1 MQNQIEPQRISQN
14 APRSELDIWLRDF
27 LLDVRA
33 ANRSEATI
41 GYYEDKL
48 KPFLAFLREQGI
60 EDPAQIR
67 ATHLRAFLV
76 HLGESRGSWGC
87 PRLLAGCTG
96 LCALSGARGR
106 IGTQP
111 AG

>member
-1 MQNQIEPQRISQN
+1 M
-14 APRSELDIWLRDF
+14 SEEQSFEFEASGDGWLPED
-27 LLDVRA
+27 DKPEHW
-33 ANRSEATI
+33 S
-41 GYYEDKL
+41 YEDKL
-48 KPFLAFLREQGI
+48 KPFLAFLREQGV
-60 EDPAQIR
+60 ENPALIR